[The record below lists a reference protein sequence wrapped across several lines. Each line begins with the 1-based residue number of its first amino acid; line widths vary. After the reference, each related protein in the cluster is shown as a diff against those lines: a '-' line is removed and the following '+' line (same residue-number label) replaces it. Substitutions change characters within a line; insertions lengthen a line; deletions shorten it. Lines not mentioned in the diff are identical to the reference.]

1 MRHHPQR
8 EHPASL
14 PQGTARNG
22 NTPPQGK
29 TSRHG
34 RRRQRLYPHL
44 WETSLVKGQIRRD
57 LHKRPRRQLPRAG
70 QSVGYRPITKG
81 TPPNKATRL
90 AMHKHL
96 APGSPATQSNRPRT
110 RAPEKVRRPGRER
123 IRKTASSTIRVRS
136 LQQLL
141 IAHGARIWHRHLA
154 GRRAVR
160 GTPPAKRQK
169 WNVAHSA
176 SSAAKR
182 QKWNIAAPIK
192 RHATVAPMLTS
203 SRSAAR
209 QQRQS
214 SLKEPRQSA
223 HTSTPRPNLFKQAG
237 QGLYPRL

>member
-1 MRHHPQR
+1 MRHRRRGKTHT
-8 EHPASL
+8 ASL

-34 RRRQRLYPHL
+34 RRRKRLYPHL

-57 LHKRPRRQLPRAG
+57 LHKRPQRQLPRAG
-70 QSVGYRPITKG
+70 QSVGCRPITKG
-81 TPPNKATRL
+81 APPNKATRL

-110 RAPEKVRRPGRER
+110 RAPEKVRRPSRER

-160 GTPPAKRQK
+160 GKPPAKRQK
-169 WNVAHSA
+169 WNAAAAPIKRRATVAPMLTPSRRA
-176 SSAAKR
+176 VRGKPPAKR
-182 QKWNIAAPIK
+182 QKWKAAAAPIK
-192 RHATVAPMLTS
+192 RHATVAPMLTPS
-203 SRSAAR
+203 
-209 QQRQS
+209 
-214 SLKEPRQSA
+214 
-223 HTSTPRPNLFKQAG
+223 G